1 MIRGGVRRPEMKE
14 VLLHI
19 NNAIEVLRRSN
30 GSPGVISLLE
40 GVHANLMR
48 ETFRA
53 LSSDWTLGLDEP
65 RPSAKYGMTMMDD
78 PRYQH
83 GLSK

>member
-1 MIRGGVRRPEMKE
+1 MKE

-19 NNAIEVLRRSN
+19 NNAIEVLRQSN
-30 GSPGVISLLE
+30 GSPRVIALLE
-40 GVHANLMR
+40 EVHMNFMR
-48 ETFRA
+48 EIFGA
-53 LSSDWTLGLDEP
+53 LTSSSHLSGDWTLGADEP
-65 RPSAKYGMTMMDD
+65 LPSAKYGTATMDD